1 MDTYPLILQTVASLT
16 GIATSTSMIIAYR
29 QLRLASRNSQLSFE
43 DALAREY
50 RQVATRVP
58 LRALLGDDLPGEEFS
73 DVLPTFYW
81 YFDLSNEQVFQRRHR
96 RVSDLTWS
104 TWAEGIRGTMR
115 RPAFARAFAEITSR
129 RPEAF
134 SDLRRFINDVVAADP
149 RDWSIERDRQRGTA
163 SDAADEQYAG
173 DPQPQS
179 AISV

>member
-1 MDTYPLILQTVASLT
+1 MDTYPLILQTIASLT

-58 LRALLGDDLPGEEFS
+58 LGALLGDDLPGDQFAE
-73 DVLPTFYW
+73 VLPTFYW

-96 RVSDLTWS
+96 RVSDLTWA
-104 TWAEGIRGTMR
+104 TWAEGIRATMR
-115 RPAFARAFAEITSR
+115 RPAFARAFMEITAR

-134 SDLRRFINDVVAADP
+134 SDLRRFVGDLEGADP
-149 RDWSIERDRQRGTA
+149 QDWIRDPA
-163 SDAADEQYAG
+163 SPFAVAPSTKDGARAVHLQTHDALA
-173 DPQPQS
+173 
-179 AISV
+179 